1 MIGNVLPK
9 TPNQQGFA
17 GIDYRGTLA
26 NGMGWYIG
34 GEYVYI
40 GRKYVTVGNYVQT
53 PDQGLLNARIGFE
66 KDAWRIEL
74 WGKNLLDEDAPDLA
88 NQSFDYDTF
97 TNSAITI
104 GLPKKPTYGVRMN
117 YEF

>member
-1 MIGNVLPK
+1 MWWKRPTRGCSTPASVSRK
-9 TPNQQGFA
+9 T
-17 GIDYRGTLA
+17 T
-26 NGMGWYIG
+26 
-34 GEYVYI
+34 
-40 GRKYVTVGNYVQT
+40 
-53 PDQGLLNARIGFE
+53 
-66 KDAWRIEL
+66 WRIEL

-97 TNSAITI
+97 SNSAITI